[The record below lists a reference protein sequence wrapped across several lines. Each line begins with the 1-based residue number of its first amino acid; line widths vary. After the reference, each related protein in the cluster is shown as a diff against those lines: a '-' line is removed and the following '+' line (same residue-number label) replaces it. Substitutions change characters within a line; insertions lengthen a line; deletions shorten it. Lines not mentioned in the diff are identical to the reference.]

1 MASIRAFKFHEIWN
15 SELGESVFVWLSM
28 TTEFQFLFPFK
39 SNNWIS
45 FHEEWSNKY
54 SKASCWFLYVFSLE
68 TGSNPAPQIQIYV
81 YRWKRKYTPFFPR
94 PKPFERRTENR
105 TFVRIHS
112 DKWCYYPEFGSKSV
126 FHSHFRCCMLLAL
139 EFIAVDVNRDNNTT
153 LSMRMMTT
161 AIASVMSEQI
171 GYLMLIQRKCL
182 LKNEIESSKYWRNK
196 QRFQ

>member
-1 MASIRAFKFHEIWN
+1 MDILPWRMIEQIF
-15 SELGESVFVWLSM
+15 ES
-28 TTEFQFLFPFK
+28 FLLISFF
-39 SNNWIS
+39 SGNWIES
-45 FHEEWSNKY
+45 SPSN
-54 SKASCWFLYVFSLE
+54 SDICLSLKTE
-68 TGSNPAPQIQIYV
+68 IY
-81 YRWKRKYTPFFPR
+81 PIFPR